1 MEYTFEIYFDFV
13 NTANLGFV
21 EEKVSWGGEELSQDP
36 IVFLSDNGLRFEEIT
51 DSGLFLQVTKEP
63 LPKGYRGIYL
73 RDQIINDLSLQINLK
88 NDTIANPL
96 VRFIESLNFDV
107 DFVILLY
114 RVDEC
119 ITRKLYV
126 NSNNE
131 IITSVSEALIGEE
144 PQDVMFINSK

>member
-1 MEYTFEIYFDFV
+1 M
-13 NTANLGFV
+13 
-21 EEKVSWGGEELSQDP
+21 
-36 IVFLSDNGLRFEEIT
+36 
-51 DSGLFLQVTKEP
+51 
-63 LPKGYRGIYL
+63 PKGYRGIYL

>member
-1 MEYTFEIYFDFV
+1 M
-13 NTANLGFV
+13 
-21 EEKVSWGGEELSQDP
+21 
-36 IVFLSDNGLRFEEIT
+36 
-51 DSGLFLQVTKEP
+51 
-63 LPKGYRGIYL
+63 
-73 RDQIINDLSLQINLK
+73 QINLK

>member
-1 MEYTFEIYFDFV
+1 
-13 NTANLGFV
+13 
-21 EEKVSWGGEELSQDP
+21 
-36 IVFLSDNGLRFEEIT
+36 
-51 DSGLFLQVTKEP
+51 
-63 LPKGYRGIYL
+63 
-73 RDQIINDLSLQINLK
+73 LQINLK